1 MMSWEIPPSVFVYT
15 LSVEMT
21 TMAWARGLRQ
31 LIIPGPLQD
40 VHFISG
46 MPFDHGRN
54 TAMMR
59 FLESGADYAFSLDS
73 DVIPPRDAILRLIS
87 RGKPVISGV
96 YARRSPPVGIPVMI
110 RNGQWVTE
118 YPAKSLIE
126 VDVVGAGCLLIH
138 RSVIEKLP
146 PVDPELGRAWFSWR
160 VDRAHLLPP
169 GDGMSEDFV
178 FCKQVR
184 EKLGIPIVVDT
195 SVVTKHVGLAEA
207 LPGHFGPIDAV
218 PIPV

>member
-1 MMSWEIPPSVFVYT
+1 MMAWEIPPSVFVYT

-46 MPFDHGRN
+46 MPYDHGRN

-118 YPAKSLIE
+118 YPPKSLIE
-126 VDVVGAGCLLIH
+126 VDVVGAGCLLVH
-138 RSVIEKLP
+138 RSVVEKLP
-146 PVDPELGRAWFSWR
+146 PSDPKRGKHWFDWR
-160 VDRAHLLPP
+160 VDMQSLTNDHSEA
-169 GDGMSEDFV
+169 MSEDFM
-178 FCKQVR
+178 FCKAVR
-184 EKLGIPIVVDT
+184 TKLGIPIVVDT
-195 SVVTKHVGLAEA
+195 SVITKHVGLAEA
-207 LPGHFGPIDAV
+207 LPGHFGPIDTV
-218 PIPV
+218 TV